1 MFKIKWILVL
11 LVGFGFAGCQ
21 TANIPEPYNFR
32 VKDLQK
38 NPYGCW
44 MEVTVDSASA
54 VIHHFTTQSGELL
67 TMNRDSVILLIADG
81 KVKSIHIRSILA
93 SKLYTHKNQS
103 GTYLLMTG
111 LYMIPAIIGALAN
124 PDYVGEFMLL
134 TVPVTIVGVF
144 QSVKDGTAQR
154 NVLVYPAKNNLDDF
168 KPFARFPAGM
178 PKDIDFGV
186 LYLKR

>member
-21 TANIPEPYNFR
+21 TVNIPEPYNFR
-32 VKDLQK
+32 VKELQK

-44 MEVTVDSASA
+44 MDVTVDSAAA

-67 TMNRDSVILLIADG
+67 TMTRDSVFLLVADG
-81 KVKSIHIRSILA
+81 KVKSINVRSILA

-103 GTYLLMTG
+103 GTYLLITG
-111 LYMIPAIIGALAN
+111 LYMVPAIIGAIAN
-124 PDYVGEFMLL
+124 PDYAGEFLL
-134 TVPVTIVGVF
+134 LALPVSIVGIF

-154 NVLVYPAKNNLDDF
+154 NILVYPIKNSLEDF
-168 KPFARFPAGM
+168 KPFARFPAGI
-178 PKDIDFGV
+178 PENV
-186 LYLKR
+186 NLQLLYLKK